1 MCLIGVCDRFAF
13 QDLWEKPYFVAP
25 IYLSGSV
32 SKTSYSEAE
41 EKSLSYRSSR
51 KPFYVKLTPFIDRS
65 DGQRQLLT
73 GFLTA
78 AEYGVRSDKKS
89 PVYYT
94 SENNS
99 PSPAEELMFN
109 SAADLLLTS
118 MPSADFRR
126 GLGRQP
132 SKSPLTATPERTGTY
147 FRRNPAANHEM
158 TSIDEAVNYKESAK
172 DFCSKYLE
180 NGSRPAELTSG
191 GVRLSIKETFP
202 YKFDRSL
209 VDFFQTFHSDTFKPY
224 GTIRHTYKRTTGS
237 KQTKKFCVYFIEHGM
252 PDFDAFLDYHKKM
265 ESFLLFFVDGAS
277 AIPTDDTQWCYY
289 TLFEVID
296 PQQDGEAYLYAFIGY
311 MTIFKF
317 YAYPANLRP
326 RLSQVLILPPFRNN
340 GHASEL
346 LQTFYRDF
354 VHVPNVRDITGKVED
369 PSDDFRRIRDFI
381 DCKRCLEQTEIMDLL
396 KQATANGSSLTIP
409 QKSCYLAFRDKA
421 QQCLKLSRCQAKRV
435 YEILQL
441 HQLPRS
447 PEAVQLFRNALLKRV
462 KSNYEGSTIGLGRLR
477 CCSNRMH
484 GRGADRRN
492 TAGGSQS
499 LRNLIDEV
507 ADECYSLQI
516 NEFVDQEM
524 SAYQCIVTKLDRH
537 FGRTNVT
544 NGPST
549 S

>member
-1 MCLIGVCDRFAF
+1 MDDTRSSKALNEFRANACEAISFKIIRTKADFEGGVEFHPEFAHQIF
-13 QDLWEKPYFVAP
+13 GESETIFGYRDLKVNIW
-25 IYLSGSV
+25 YLAG
-32 SKTSYSEAE
+32 
-41 EKSLSYRSSR
+41 SLSTYIGTTFAAS
-51 KPFYVKLTPFIDRS
+51 IDPVTAKGVLP
-65 DGQRQLLT
+65 DDIYQLL
-73 GFLTA
+73 
-78 AEYGVRSDKKS
+78 S
-89 PVYYT
+89 
-94 SENNS
+94 
-99 PSPAEELMFN
+99 
-109 SAADLLLTS
+109 
-118 MPSADFRR
+118 
-126 GLGRQP
+126 
-132 SKSPLTATPERTGTY
+132 
-147 FRRNPAANHEM
+147 
-158 TSIDEAVNYKESAK
+158 
-172 DFCSKYLE
+172 
-180 NGSRPAELTSG
+180 
-191 GVRLSIKETFP
+191 ETFP

-209 VDFFQTFHSDTFKPY
+209 VDFFQTFHNDTFKPY
-224 GTIRHTYKRTTGS
+224 GTIRHTYKKTIGS

-252 PDFDAFLDYHKKM
+252 PGFDSFLDYHKKM

-296 PQQDGEAYLYAFIGY
+296 PQQDGEAPSYAFIGY

-340 GHASEL
+340 GHATEL

-354 VHVPNVRDITGKVED
+354 VHVPNVRDITVED

-447 PEAVQLFRNALLKRV
+447 PEAVQLFRTALLKRV
-462 KSNYEGSTIGLGRLR
+462 KSNYERATADQ
-477 CCSNRMH
+477 MH

-492 TAGGSQS
+492 TACGTQS

-537 FGRTNVT
+537 FGRTNVM